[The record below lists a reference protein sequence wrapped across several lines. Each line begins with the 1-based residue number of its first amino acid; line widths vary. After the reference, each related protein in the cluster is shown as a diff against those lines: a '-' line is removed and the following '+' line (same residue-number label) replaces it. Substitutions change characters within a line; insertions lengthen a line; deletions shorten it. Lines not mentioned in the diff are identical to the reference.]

1 MTTVNYSTLRSHL
14 AHFLDRVE
22 EDCEGI
28 VVSRGKGRRA
38 VILSFDEFLSLQ
50 ETAYLLSSK
59 KNRQHL
65 EKSLREAKLGKTR
78 AVKHAAASSRA

>member
-1 MTTVNYSTLRSHL
+1 MTTVTYTHLRANL
-14 AHFLDRVE
+14 AHFLARAED
-22 EDCEGI
+22 DCEEI

-38 VILSFDEFLSLQ
+38 VILSLDEFLSLQ

-65 EKSLREAKLGKTR
+65 EKSLKQAARGRTHL
-78 AVKHAAASSRA
+78 VKF